1 MMQQEQPDDYI
12 IASGETH
19 SVRELVQYAFDYVG
33 LNWQDYVS
41 VDPAFYRPDEPVQL
55 VGCIDKIKQDLGWQ
69 PQYSFQQLVES
80 MVEHDLKELSGAKEL
95 SAIEA

>member
-1 MMQQEQPDDYI
+1 MWLMLQHEQPDDYI

-19 SVRELVQYAFDYVG
+19 SVRELVECAFNSVG

-55 VGCIDKIKQDLGWQ
+55 VGCIDKIKTKLGWQ
-69 PQYSFQQLVES
+69 PQYSFKELVEL
-80 MVEHDLKELSGAKEL
+80 MVDYDLKQLSENK
-95 SAIEA
+95 